1 MEYGDNESQI
11 MQPVQDENAKKK
23 NKLGKSKAK
32 QRTDLDD
39 FLMNHKLGLLAM
51 IKR

>member
-23 NKLGKSKAK
+23 KNGEKQSKAK
-32 QRTDLDD
+32 RRTEL
-39 FLMNHKLGLLAM
+39 N
-51 IKR
+51 

>member
-23 NKLGKSKAK
+23 KKEKNEQASK
-32 QRTDLDD
+32 
-39 FLMNHKLGLLAM
+39 H
-51 IKR
+51 

>member
-23 NKLGKSKAK
+23 KMGRSKAK
-32 QRTDLDD
+32 QREEL
-39 FLMNHKLGLLAM
+39 N
-51 IKR
+51 

>member
-23 NKLGKSKAK
+23 KWGKAK
-32 QRTDLDD
+32 QSKE
-39 FLMNHKLGLLAM
+39 NN
-51 IKR
+51 

>member
-23 NKLGKSKAK
+23 KKMGRSKAK
-32 QRTDLDD
+32 QREEL
-39 FLMNHKLGLLAM
+39 N
-51 IKR
+51 